1 MYSTH
6 DQQEKEQK
14 QRRLK
19 AKHLENKLEENFKL
33 DRLLYKEDIIS
44 TGKIEDRR
52 RYEDKLKKLAIET
65 ISKVDPDTEFLL
77 KIINEYEILPF

>member
-19 AKHLENKLEENFKL
+19 AKQLEHKLEENFKL

-77 KIINEYEILPF
+77 KIINEYDILPF